1 MTAPAPSQLVLR
13 FLASVGRP
21 AEAQLYL
28 SLFRAERRE
37 SFALIAVDSEVAGVA
52 ADALAVDLEF
62 LSQLGLSPVL
72 AFDSA
77 EQAAAMAAWLGPAAR
92 AHIVDPGAA
101 AHLAGQG
108 GIALVPLADAG
119 HELDERERLEQL
131 CRMCAGLGTRK
142 VVLLGADGGLVRSS
156 GEPLSIVDV
165 TAEWDELTA
174 PGALSE
180 IHGEVLRR
188 TRALIDAVPHAM
200 TVAITS
206 PLDLLRELFTVR
218 GAGTLVRRGAAVT
231 VHERLGDLDR
241 GRLGELIEAGFGRR
255 LRPEFWDRPIERAYL
270 AGDYRGAAV
279 VMPTAEGPYLGKLAV
294 GAPARG
300 EGIGRDLWR
309 VLCRDYPALF
319 WRSRPDN
326 PIVPWYQEQCHGM
339 VKAGP
344 WHVYWRGLDGER
356 IAAAIEAARAAPV
369 DFE

>member
-1 MTAPAPSQLVLR
+1 VTAPAPSQLVSR

-37 SFALIAVDSEVAGVA
+37 SFALIAVDSDVAGVA

-62 LSQLGLSPVL
+62 LSQLGLSPIL

-77 EQAAAMAAWLGPAAR
+77 EQAAAMAAWLGPGP
-92 AHIVDPGAA
+92 AHIVEPGAA
-101 AHLAGQG
+101 AHLASQG
-108 GIALVPLADAG
+108 GIALVPLVEAG
-119 HELDERERLEQL
+119 HDPDRRERTEQL
-131 CRMCAGLGTRK
+131 RRMVAALGTRK
-142 VVLLGADGGLVRSS
+142 VVLLGADGALVRSS

-174 PGALSE
+174 PGALPPP
-180 IHGEVLRR
+180 HAATLQLA
-188 TRALIDAVPHAM
+188 RALIDAVPHAM
-200 TVAITS
+200 TVAVTS

-218 GAGTLVRRGAAVT
+218 GAGTLVRRGAIVT
-231 VHERLGDLDR
+231 VHEGLADLDR
-241 GRLGELIEAGFGRR
+241 VRLGGLVETAFGRR
-255 LRPEFWDRPIERAYL
+255 LRASFWDRQFERAYL
-270 AGDYRGAAV
+270 AGDYRGAALV
-279 VMPTAEGPYLGKLAV
+279 APTAEGPYLSKLAV

-300 EGIGRDLWR
+300 EGVGRDLWR

-344 WHVYWRGLDGER
+344 WHVYWRGLEVER
-356 IAAAIEAARAAPV
+356 IAAAIEAALAAPP

>member
-1 MTAPAPSQLVLR
+1 VTPPPSQLVSR

-37 SFALIAVDSEVAGVA
+37 SFALIAVDSDVAGVA

-62 LSQLGLSPVL
+62 LSQLGLSPIL

-77 EQAAAMAAWLGPAAR
+77 EQAAAMAAWLGPGAR
-92 AHIVDPGAA
+92 AHIVEPGAA
-101 AHLAGQG
+101 AHLASQG
-108 GIALVPLADAG
+108 GIALVPLVETG
-119 HELDERERLEQL
+119 HEPDGRERQEQL
-131 CRMCAGLGTRK
+131 CRLAAALGTRK
-142 VVLLGADGGLVRSS
+142 VVLLGADARLVRSS

-165 TAEWDELTA
+165 TAEWDELSA
-174 PGALSE
+174 PGVLPAPQSE
-180 IHGEVLRR
+180 TLHLA
-188 TRALIDAVPHAM
+188 RALIDAVPHAM
-200 TVAITS
+200 TVAVTS

-218 GAGTLVRRGAAVT
+218 GAGTLVRRGATVT
-231 VHERLGDLDR
+231 VHDGVADLDR
-241 GRLGELIEAGFGRR
+241 ARLGELVETAFGRR
-255 LRPEFWDRPIERAYL
+255 LRPAFWDRPIERAYL
-270 AGDYRGAAV
+270 AGDYRGAALV
-279 VMPTAEGPYLGKLAV
+279 APTADGPYLSKLAV

-339 VKAGP
+339 VKSGP
-344 WHVYWRGLDGER
+344 WHVYWRGLEVER
-356 IAAAIEAARAAPV
+356 IAPAIEAALGAPP